1 MFRIIRKRIGPPTRR
16 AMFFTFNVVEDGEH
30 YEDYYALKRA
40 DFGNPKFH
48 VATPTNFDEAGVD

>member
-1 MFRIIRKRIGPPTRR
+1 
-16 AMFFTFNVVEDGEH
+16 MFFTFNVIEDGEH

-48 VATPTNFDEAGVD
+48 IATPTNFDDAEAN